1 MRRIDYNYSDGE
13 NLQAWIITVY
23 EDYSVIAWVQGFKD
37 IQTVVIPNR
46 ILDKIMKKG
55 VYEKGKA
62 DQKKEDIDKF
72 LKDLE
77 EVQRN
82 ILDEYTDGL
91 TIGEVQEKWEAKKNE

>member
-23 EDYSVIAWVQGFKD
+23 EDYSVIAWGQGFKD

-55 VYEKGKA
+55 AYEKGKA
-62 DQKKEDIDKF
+62 DQKKEDIEAILTD
-72 LKDLE
+72 
-77 EVQRN
+77 
-82 ILDEYTDGL
+82 LDEILWDYQMTP
-91 TIGEVQEKWEAKKNE
+91 IIKKKWERIKNE